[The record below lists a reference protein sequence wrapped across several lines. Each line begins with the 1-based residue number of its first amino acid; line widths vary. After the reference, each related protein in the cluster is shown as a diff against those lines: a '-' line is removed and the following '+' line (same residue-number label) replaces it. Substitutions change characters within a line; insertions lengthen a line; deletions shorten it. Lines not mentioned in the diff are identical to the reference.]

1 MNHELPKGPEV
12 NRRTII
18 RGMAALL
25 SPINSPLLSV
35 KQPLELAEQAVG
47 ASQLIKGIFKI
58 KELGRIFRT
67 ANRALPGG
75 VYCWGFNDIKCE
87 DGVKRFFT
95 NVFPSYGE
103 QQYDLIRGVVADR
116 EKNATAA
123 LDTLLQTVESF
134 LKCPAIRQALEETKP
149 DCGWIH
155 QRARLWY
162 QGKANSLISER
173 EKAGDLNED
182 AARQLLLTIEQL
194 PCPDTHLAF
203 SDARWQKII
212 SKFYQVQKRSR
223 EKSDTAADPDDSIA
237 DRIEREFQARLSE
250 DIAAVEERFLSRLG
264 FSPEASRRYREL
276 FEREDQ
282 TLLSF
287 LMGQVSSPFFS
298 PLCFEE
304 WLDIQPEKQA
314 LPRLTKPLNFLSS
327 FKDRQEFRELVVAG
341 WARNKM
347 MINQVISGNTLAALL
362 GKSPI
367 AQPRKAASQ
376 SVEDPFDRK
385 APEKP
390 LLMEEQVL
398 SEGTGY
404 IALRLPS
411 FLNPQELD
419 LRPAEF
425 IRTRLNI
432 SGHLNEIKA
441 SGSIIPAAETEISFQ
456 SFLPIRKPETADPGS
471 WLIRVF
477 PRDSMADVTIMEGDD
492 GLTTISLAP
501 GDHLYVLLTDTR
513 VVSVTSGTPAECIL
527 DNKFFYFEQPLPK

>member
-1 MNHELPKGPEV
+1 
-12 NRRTII
+12 
-18 RGMAALL
+18 
-25 SPINSPLLSV
+25 
-35 KQPLELAEQAVG
+35 
-47 ASQLIKGIFKI
+47 
-58 KELGRIFRT
+58 
-67 ANRALPGG
+67 
-75 VYCWGFNDIKCE
+75 
-87 DGVKRFFT
+87 
-95 NVFPSYGE
+95 
-103 QQYDLIRGVVADR
+103 
-116 EKNATAA
+116 
-123 LDTLLQTVESF
+123 
-134 LKCPAIRQALEETKP
+134 
-149 DCGWIH
+149 
-155 QRARLWY
+155 
-162 QGKANSLISER
+162 LISER

-212 SKFYQVQKRSR
+212 SKFYQVQKHSR
-223 EKSDTAADPDDSIA
+223 EKADTAADPDDSIA

-314 LPRLTKPLNFLSS
+314 LPRLTTPLNFLSS

-471 WLIRVF
+471 WLIRVS

-527 DNKFFYFEQPLPK
+527 DNKFFYFEQPLPKEEPPPPQRR